1 MLKKSLTLVTDLV
14 RDRLGKTSSIAQ
26 CLDTH
31 VEKLEAI
38 PLDARLGSIAADSVP
53 RWHEWG
59 QRSRVDGAMFKAGEI
74 LGWKT
79 HRNFGYRSYRVVR
92 PDLAWFG
99 DCAQLPGW
107 HCDIQD
113 VDGLNASKSTLVGFG
128 SLDAMALQEAPWLI
142 DEVSSTG
149 LARLLERHEI
159 KALRRRCSG
168 DHFVRYLWDGRIF
181 LINRSGSVQFAAARF
196 IAARLKRRV
205 ALGGDLQL
213 LSIEPWA
220 VTSLRRDFE
229 LFAVSARDAFA
240 SIAFHEALRS
250 SRTPYLSKRMPR
262 PHADTE
268 VIFLPRDDRRS
279 MAMAA
284 ELRAA
289 GFPDVGKHLSTLVL
303 RQHMNA
309 ARHGH
314 EQDAMAA

>member
-1 MLKKSLTLVTDLV
+1 MFKRSLTLVTDLV
-14 RDRLGKTSSIAQ
+14 RDRLGRASSVAQ
-26 CLDTH
+26 CLNTH
-31 VEKLEAI
+31 IEKLQVRL
-38 PLDARLGSIAADSVP
+38 LDAREGNIAADSVP

-59 QRSRVDGAMFKAGEI
+59 QRSRSDGALFKAGEL
-74 LGWKT
+74 LGWKV

-92 PDLAWFG
+92 PDLAGFG
-99 DCAQLPGW
+99 DCTQLPGW

-113 VDGLNASKSTLVGFG
+113 VDGLHASKSTLVNFS
-128 SLDAMALQEAPWLI
+128 SLDAMARQEAPALI
-142 DEVSSTG
+142 DEVSSAG

-181 LINRSGSVQFAAARF
+181 LLNRSGSVHFAAARF
-196 IAARLKRRV
+196 MAARLEQRV
-205 ALGGDLQL
+205 ALGGELQV

-220 VTSLRRDFE
+220 VNSLRRDFE

-240 SIAFHEALRS
+240 SIAFHELLRS
-250 SRTPYLSKRMPR
+250 SHTPYLSKRMPR
-262 PHADTE
+262 PCADTE

-309 ARHGH
+309 ARHGGD
-314 EQDAMAA
+314 QDAMAA